1 MSFIKRIINYFKLKE
16 IRKELEFYNDKYVSL
31 VDYNWKKQGYS
42 KEVGCY
48 EKQIITNNQVCKV
61 SFLKG
66 IDLVLAN
73 HEKEK
78 RIYLRFFSEDVKK
91 LLKQYILL
99 KGYPESNIDINM
111 SSLLKK

>member
-1 MSFIKRIINYFKLKE
+1 MSFIKKLINYYKAKK
-16 IRKELEFYNDKYVSL
+16 IRKELESYNDKYVSL
-31 VDYNWKKQGYS
+31 VDYGWKKQGYS

-48 EKQIITNNQVCKV
+48 EKDLIPIRHVCKV
-61 SFLKG
+61 AFLKG
-66 IDLVLAN
+66 VDLVLAN

-78 RIYLRFFSEDVKK
+78 RLYLGFFSEDVKK

-99 KGYPESNIDINM
+99 KGYPESDIDINM

>member
-1 MSFIKRIINYFKLKE
+1 MNFIKRLINYFKAKK
-16 IRKELEFYNDKYVSL
+16 IRKELESYNDKYISL
-31 VDYNWKKQGYS
+31 VDYDWEKQGYS

-48 EKQIITNNQVCKV
+48 EKQIIPNSQVCKV

-99 KGYPESNIDINM
+99 KGYPESAFDINM
-111 SSLLKK
+111 STLLKK